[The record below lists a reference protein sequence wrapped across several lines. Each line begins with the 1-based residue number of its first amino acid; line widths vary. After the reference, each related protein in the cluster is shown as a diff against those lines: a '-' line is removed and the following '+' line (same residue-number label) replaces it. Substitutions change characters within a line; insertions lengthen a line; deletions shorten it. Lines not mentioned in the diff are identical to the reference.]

1 MTELILG
8 GLALLIAFF
17 AWLLHGATN
26 SRLEEKDKEL
36 EEWEGVIDVRRKAE
50 DAKYSNP
57 DAIKRVRGKYNDT
70 R

>member
-1 MTELILG
+1 MTEIILG
-8 GLALLIAFF
+8 GLALLVAFF

-36 EEWEGVIDVRRKAE
+36 EEWSGVIDVRRKAE
-50 DAKYSNP
+50 EAKHNDHDAV
-57 DAIKRVRGKYNDT
+57 KRVRDKYNDP